1 MEKHKQQQRQQQLA
15 RIQQQQQQQRRHR
28 LWPRP
33 LLQRMWLLGG
43 NLAADH
49 LRNALILSV
58 FGFKVRCSN
67 VVFFVYLK
75 ANHDR
80 V

>member
-1 MEKHKQQQRQQQLA
+1 MPALLQAAMEKHKQQQRQQQLA
-15 RIQQQQQQQRRHR
+15 RIQQQQQRHM
-28 LWPRP
+28 LWP
-33 LLQRMWLLGG
+33 LQQLQRLWLLGG

-58 FGFKVRCSN
+58 FGFKVSLG
-67 VVFFVYLK
+67 YL
-75 ANHDR
+75 